1 MNRTQHRPHHHSLWV
16 LNVVVIFGIFFA
28 LFPTHVAAQ
37 SSRPP
42 RIVRQIMPAAVSN
55 KACNPPAACPKTP
68 TPTIDVLY
76 GQSKTFSNRT
86 VVLNWANTSAK
97 IGAYDIFQGI
107 GIAPISYTKI
117 ATTRA
122 ITSTSSF
129 DITAFQSGLSS
140 DTLDGLLQTFSP
152 TGYYTDTISVNQLI
166 TTLASVNGLIAAPSR
181 TVTETR
187 TLIKAR
193 TAVQRIPVLAQ
204 KMGLSYTHVNTSNL
218 NSIYTYNIYKAGTT
232 SPLIGSVTISADS
245 ATPSIPIP
253 TLLKEAGVYDAPTG
267 PGEVGVIGTTR
278 AVTSPER
285 YDPGIMQNE
294 VSNDGKVFLTWTK
307 GVVTGGR
314 IVSGYNVYRTDPV
327 AILWNKVNSDPVS
340 ISNYQPISPLPA
352 VVFDTK
358 TVTRT
363 VAAYSDEAYYFVDD
377 IITAPAQYKSWSYKV
392 CPLDIANNE
401 GTCSNTLSSAIKRDL
416 IPPTAVDKIVA
427 TPLYPTQPS
436 VLPGRIRLSWRYF
449 DLDRSGAG
457 ATPTFYVT
465 RAITTGLKL
474 ANWTT
479 IATIPAPTRNITTT
493 YIDTPPVGSIYW
505 YRIQVRD
512 NAGNWSAASRPVKG
526 GIFDRIAPA
535 LPILGTE
542 NSKTPCIDKLPSRLA
557 VPSDVTQVLLYRKLG
572 TGKWVLVKRFR
583 PNISLVSPYGIDL
596 IDKYVPSQ
604 ANVPVYY
611 KIEYQDANGNVSP
624 AKIICK
630 RGWSAE
636 GLVTPRFTLRLVD
649 NGDRQNQVTVD
660 FGSTTD
666 IYSRSVI
673 LARPSPI
680 APSTI
685 VTRTV
690 AGNASTFN
698 FTMDTG
704 ESLRVGAVSS
714 ALTVTTELSSTLNS
728 RWLRNVNN
736 FLDLNITPAPTVFL
750 DAPRNMAAL
759 GNLNATWSAS
769 NSEVC
774 NDAATPPRKVCIF
787 LDAKNYAKTEKPP
800 LVAVF
805 RRIQPNSIHAPD
817 NDVPWQQVTTI
828 SGWASRNLNW
838 VIEDT
843 SVMDS
848 NRTYEY
854 MAVAHSST
862 SYEVIGY
869 FNTTTLPAYS
879 SNPTEYVE
887 IGTEVNTS
895 GWVTRLPS
903 GCIAG
908 MTAEQIPSTTS
919 KTSLLPTGLF
929 SNNPTDGS
937 SVLANVIDLG
947 NDWTFTIDTVFKS
960 KSKSCLL
967 PNPATTNSNLYLA
980 GTLSAGSNV
989 IKTNVIIMA
998 TLNGDSTLRNSSF
1011 TTQFPS
1017 GASSSTITAS
1027 GINGL
1032 TIDLR
1037 DIAFQSDA
1045 NGVFTNTVALTTT
1058 VANQLQL
1065 ASATTDPLAS
1075 IVRSSTAVFYTQNMS
1090 GLYTTTNLASAIVS
1104 NMSYERNPTIAGQ
1117 HLVIVDE
1124 YAPWFYRLDGFVT
1137 IPSDLSGLVFDNL
1150 EASSRLKYTPPA
1162 ISTNVPDNNSGF
1174 VGSLGVIGRDYKYN
1188 GSVMVVNVAGLTGQL
1203 NYPNA
1208 INYVTSYPAGFEI
1221 KALGGAT
1228 ITMTNSLIKS
1238 GALVSSTLDLTYY
1251 AKDSDTTYAKVVSGK
1266 ALTVKA
1272 NYLPIDKSMAFIPGF
1287 SKESLLLTPNAQIL
1301 TMGEFG
1307 SITSA
1312 VSTTNTIRWPG
1323 FSMFPVTNTLAMT
1336 FHTAPTTPVGMST
1349 YNSSLPKPVESPW
1362 EQIDRGMSDRSDLD
1376 PGLNFN
1382 GSNGVTYGCYGTGSF
1397 TADMDA
1403 YLRYGGFSEH
1413 IILNGLGGSAVKNNT
1428 TGYDETLQKF
1438 SAIFVDNIIVPPSD
1452 IESNLTL
1459 PYPSDLTLPLQ
1470 LTEFDSKGCPVGGD
1484 VGNGSGGT
1492 DLNHKYWNFDQRA
1505 MTFGYTKSTATINK
1519 YVSQYWKSRGTLLP
1533 SPAQITAAKNALPP
1547 MILQLSGDI
1556 MPKAARDKNGN
1567 AAQINAVSEW
1577 LPDGDYGNITIAT
1590 PPEIYVS
1597 GMPFTPNDIL
1607 LNRYHMEL
1615 LNAASKPAT
1624 LGFGPIVGGIPS
1636 KLKDGSGNLT
1646 SDSLYA
1652 CATAVTNAI
1661 GCGLQVLD
1669 GNIGMSY
1676 FGETEK
1682 CVPSST
1688 ITCINGAGT
1697 PASVGSVRSGSAEPE
1712 LPAGDGSVGTAGD
1725 GSNEGDTL
1733 WNPVIAQWV
1742 WDQGSTRID
1751 LPLPLV
1757 FIANKSGGVLAGMM
1771 VKQSVLPAP
1780 AELFKTD
1787 IAVVVNGRLKS
1798 GVFTTDIGLYLGYSA
1813 SQAALRALATHRP
1826 NSANTGFKSYAAWN
1840 DVKDDVKT
1848 WSKTFGYGTYDGT
1861 NDDNDPVDMLQDL
1874 WTGYSQNSIT
1884 YTWGNVPGSPVLTGG
1899 NDYQNVF
1906 NFLEPKLKAAVAT
1919 ETYVDSTSKGI
1930 TPLKQGSVLAK
1941 TCTSLKN
1948 GHGAAAFQIT
1958 SAGDFKMTELAFG
1971 SYMDIKR
1978 AGTGT
1983 CGSDTLLHVDRISLN
1998 LNSDGEI
2005 IILANNI
2012 RSDLLSNN
2020 VYFDV
2025 QLVIG
2030 TASGSRRIEGGIK
2043 VYNVSF
2049 ASVEF
2054 QNIGVVFGI
2063 GEYNSTLIGYF
2074 GFNGTGKFKNVGA
2087 SVQFLVGTLPTNS
2100 AVLIA
2105 QYPTLMAKLAADKG
2119 GTSIYSGLY
2128 ISVAISVPI
2137 YNNGCTLEVIATG
2150 EIRGWYFKQIA
2161 PSVGTESW
2169 GGYLSARVSAE
2180 VACLVSAAGQ
2190 LSLEISS
2197 VAAVM
2202 TFNGQA
2208 WLAGGIGDCEPQT
2221 WTSWGGRWWGDSWC
2235 AQAGAMVNVK
2245 YVDQP
2250 EVWTVTYDLDVE
2262 SPW

>member
-16 LNVVVIFGIFFA
+16 LNIVVIFGIFFA

-37 SSRPP
+37 SARPP

-55 KACNPPAACPKTP
+55 KACNPPAACPKGP

-76 GQSKTFSNRT
+76 GQSKTSSNRT
-86 VVLNWANTSAK
+86 VVLNWANTNAK
-97 IGAYDIFQGI
+97 IGAYDVYRSVGTS
-107 GIAPISYTKI
+107 AESYI

-122 ITSTSSF
+122 ITSTS
-129 DITAFQSGLSS
+129 DLAAFQSGLSS
-140 DTLDGLLQTFSP
+140 DTLDGLRQTFSP

-166 TTLASVNGLIAAPSR
+166 TTLASVNGLIAAQSR
-181 TVTETR
+181 TITETR

-193 TAVQRIPVLAQ
+193 TAVQRIPALAQ

-218 NSIYTYNIYKAGTT
+218 SSIYTYNIYKAGTT
-232 SPLIGSVTISADS
+232 SPLIGSVTISADG
-245 ATPSIPIP
+245 ATPNIPQP
-253 TLLKEAGVYDAPTG
+253 TGLREAGVYDG
-267 PGEVGVIGTTR
+267 PSDVGVIGTAR

-285 YDPGIMQNE
+285 YDPGIMQTE

-307 GVVTGGR
+307 GTVTGGR
-314 IVSGYNVYRTDPV
+314 IVSGYNVYRKDAT
-327 AILWNKVNSDPVS
+327 AILWNKVNIDPVS
-340 ISNYQPISPLPA
+340 ISNYQPISPPP

-363 VAAYSDEAYYFVDD
+363 VAAYSDDAYYFVDD
-377 IITAPAQYKSWSYKV
+377 IITAPAQYKSWNYKV

-401 GTCSNTLSSAIKRDL
+401 GTCSTTISAIKRDL
-416 IPPTAVDKIVA
+416 IPPTPVDKIVA
-427 TPLYPTQPS
+427 TPLYPAQPS
-436 VLPGRIRLSWRYF
+436 VLPGRIQLSWRYF

-465 RAITTGLKL
+465 RAISTGLKL
-474 ANWTT
+474 ANWTP

-493 YIDTPPVGSIYW
+493 YIDTPPVGNIYW

-526 GIFDRIAPA
+526 AVFDRIAPA
-535 LPILGTE
+535 QPTLGTE

-583 PNISLVSPYGIDL
+583 PNTPKGIPYGIDL

-636 GLVTPRFTLRLVD
+636 GLATPRFTLKQSTND
-649 NGDRQNQVTVD
+649 NRQNQVTVD

-680 APSTI
+680 TPSTV
-685 VTRTV
+685 VTSTV

-698 FTMDTG
+698 FAMDTG

-736 FLDLNITPAPTVFL
+736 FLDLNITPAPDVFL

-759 GNLNATWSAS
+759 GNLNATWSGS
-769 NSEVC
+769 NNEFC
-774 NDAATPPRKVCIF
+774 TDATIPPRKVCIY
-787 LDAKNYAKTEKPP
+787 LDAKSYVKNEKPP

-817 NDVPWQQVTTI
+817 SAVPWLQVTTI
-828 SGWASRNLNW
+828 SDWASKNRSW

-843 SVMDS
+843 SVMDP

-869 FNTTTLPAYS
+869 FNTVALPAYS

-908 MTAEQIPSTTS
+908 MTAERIPSTTS
-919 KTSLLPTGLF
+919 KTALLPTGLF
-929 SNNPTDGS
+929 STDPTSGA
-937 SVLANVIDLG
+937 SVLANMIDLG
-947 NDWTFTIDTVFKS
+947 HDWTFTIDTVFRS

-967 PNPATTNSNLYLA
+967 PNPTTTNSNLYLA
-980 GTLSAGSNV
+980 GTLRAGSNV

-998 TLNGDSTLRNSSF
+998 TLSGDGTLRNSSF
-1011 TTQFPS
+1011 TTQFPA
-1017 GASSSTITAS
+1017 GASVSTITSS
-1027 GINGL
+1027 GTNGL

-1058 VANQLQL
+1058 VANQLQI
-1065 ASATTDPLAS
+1065 AIATTDPLTS
-1075 IVRSSTAVFYTQNMS
+1075 NNRSSTVVFYAQNMLGCYS
-1090 GLYTTTNLASAIVS
+1090 STSLCENVVS
-1104 NMSYERNPTIAGQ
+1104 NTSYEANPTSTNP

-1124 YAPWFYRLDGFVT
+1124 YAPWFYRLEGNITLLADA
-1137 IPSDLSGLVFDNL
+1137 SGVGFDNL

-1174 VGSLGVIGRDYKYN
+1174 VGSLGVSGRDYKYN
-1188 GSVMVVNVAGLTGQL
+1188 GKSMTVNVAGLTGQL
-1203 NYPNA
+1203 DYLNT
-1208 INYVTSYPAGFEI
+1208 INYVTSYPAGFEV

-1228 ITMTNSLIKS
+1228 ITMTDSLIQS
-1238 GALVSSTLDLTYY
+1238 GTLISSTIDLTYY

-1266 ALTVKA
+1266 AVQVKA
-1272 NYLPIDKSMAFIPGF
+1272 NYLPIDKRLTYVAGF
-1287 SKESLLLTPNAQIL
+1287 SKESLSLTPTDNIL
-1301 TMGEFG
+1301 QMGEFG
-1307 SITSA
+1307 NITA
-1312 VSTTNTIRWPG
+1312 GVTTTNTIRWPG
-1323 FSMFPVTNTLAMT
+1323 FSMLPVTNTLAMT
-1336 FHTAPTTPVGMST
+1336 FHTAPTTPVGMSS
-1349 YNSSLPKPVESPW
+1349 YNASLPKPVESPW
-1362 EQIDRGMSDRSDLD
+1362 EQIDRGIADQSDLD

-1382 GSNGVTYGCYGTGSF
+1382 GSNGVTYGCYGSGNF

-1413 IILNGLGGSAVKNNT
+1413 IILAGLGVNAVKNNT
-1428 TGYDETLQKF
+1428 TGYDESLQKF

-1459 PYPSDLTLPLQ
+1459 PYPSDLTLLLQ
-1470 LTEFDSKGCPVGGD
+1470 LTEFDSNGCPVGGD
-1484 VGNGSGGT
+1484 VGSSGGT
-1492 DLNHKYWNFDQRA
+1492 NLNHKYWNFDQRA
-1505 MTFGYTKSTATINK
+1505 MTFGYTKSPATINK
-1519 YVSQYWKSRGTLLP
+1519 YVSQYWKSRGTLFP
-1533 SPAQITAAKNALPP
+1533 SPEQITAAKAALPP

-1567 AAQINAVSEW
+1567 AARINAVSEW

-1607 LNRYHMEL
+1607 LNRYHIAL
-1615 LNAASKPAT
+1615 LDAAAKPAT

-1636 KLKDGSGNLT
+1636 KLKDSAGNLT

-1652 CATAVTNAI
+1652 CATAVPDAV

-1669 GNIGMSY
+1669 GNTGMSY

-1682 CVPSST
+1682 CVPSAT

-1697 PASVGSVRSGSAEPE
+1697 PASVGSVRIGSAEPE
-1712 LPAGDGSVGTAGD
+1712 KPVGDGSVGTAGD
-1725 GSNEGDTL
+1725 GTNEGDTL

-1826 NSANTGFKSYAAWN
+1826 NSANTGFKSYATWN

-1848 WSKTFGYGTYDGT
+1848 WSKTFGYGTYDDT

-1874 WTGYSQNSIT
+1874 WTGYSQNSLT
-1884 YTWGNVPGSPVLTGG
+1884 YTWGNPRNGTVLTGE

-1906 NFLEPKLKAAVAT
+1906 DFLEPKLKAAIAT

-1930 TPLKQGSVLAK
+1930 TPLKQGTVLEK
-1941 TCTSLKN
+1941 TCTTLKN
-1948 GHGAAAFQIT
+1948 GHGAASFQIT

-1978 AGTGT
+1978 AGAANNCGT
-1983 CGSDTLLHVDRISLN
+1983 DTLLHVDRVSLN

-2043 VYNVSF
+2043 VYNVSL

-2063 GEYNSTLIGYF
+2063 GEYNYTQIGYF

-2119 GTSIYSGLY
+2119 STAIYSGLY

-2197 VAAVM
+2197 NGAIM

-2208 WLAGGIGDCEPQT
+2208 WIAGGVGDCEPQT
-2221 WTSWGGRWWGDSWC
+2221 WISWGGRWWGDSWC

-2250 EVWTVTYDLDVE
+2250 EAWTVTYDLDVE